1 MGSPLSFIERRSALQ
16 KQAIYELISK
26 QYPTPQDVMT
36 EIINLRAIL
45 NLPKGTEHF
54 LSDLHG
60 EAETF
65 FHLLRNASGVIRT
78 KIEQVFGDTL
88 SEEEKKRLALLIYYP
103 EEQLARMSEQGTTDA
118 AYALLLNRLIEI
130 TKLVA
135 SKYTRSKVRKS
146 LPADYQ
152 YIIDE
157 LINMPYESINKS
169 EYYSHIISGIIEL
182 QNTDKFITEICYLIQ
197 RLSIDHL
204 HIVGDIFD
212 RGTGGDAILEH
223 LRSYHSLDIEWG
235 NHDALWMGAFFG
247 NAVCICNVI
256 RINCLYRN
264 LQVIEN
270 YGINLRPLVAYATE
284 LLADDPCE
292 HFHISDVYGKE
303 NELERNETLAKM
315 TKAITVIQLKLENQL
330 IRCHPEFFMQDR
342 IVYPDDTLTERE
354 HMLIDFLVLEF
365 TSNARLKDHVR
376 FLLQSGSMYK
386 VYNGNLLMHGCV
398 PTEEDGSFSEVFVG
412 DRKYSGRALYDR
424 LDRLV
429 RDASHG
435 DPYAIDYM
443 WYLWCGKKSP
453 LYGRDKMCVYE
464 KYFEGRSVVEAKDPY
479 YTHIQNETFCLK
491 VLDEFGAT
499 GQYAVI
505 VNGHTP
511 VRVKE
516 GELPESG
523 NGRHITIDGGLSHA
537 YYEKTGIGGYTL
549 ISNSQGLFLVSHMP
563 FFGEDENGEFRDIK
577 SETRVLKNYEKRI
590 MIKETDKGK
599 ELSEQ
604 ISVLKKMLEYYYGK
618 HER

>member
-1 MGSPLSFIERRSALQ
+1 MQ
-16 KQAIYELISK
+16 NKAIYELISK
-26 QYPTPQDVMT
+26 QYSTPQEVMS
-36 EIINLRAIL
+36 EIINLQAIL

-60 EAETF
+60 ESETF

-78 KIEQVFGDTL
+78 KIEQVFGDSL
-88 SEEEKKRLALLIYYP
+88 SEEEQKRLASVIYYP
-103 EEQLARMSEQGTTDA
+103 EEQLARMHEQGATDA
-118 AYALLLNRLIEI
+118 DYELLLNRLIEI

-146 LPADYQ
+146 LPDNYR

-157 LINMPYESINKS
+157 LINMPYHSINKS

-182 QNTDKFITEICYLIQ
+182 KNTDNFITEICHLIQ

-212 RGTGGDAILEH
+212 RGNGGDVILEH

-235 NHDALWMGAFFG
+235 NHDVLWMGASFG
-247 NAVCICNVI
+247 NAACICSVI
-256 RINCLYRN
+256 RINCMYRN

-270 YGINLRPLVAYATE
+270 YGINLRPLVTYATE
-284 LLADDPCE
+284 VLATDPCE
-292 HFHISDVYGKE
+292 LFHISDVYGQE
-303 NELERNETLAKM
+303 NKLERNETLAKM

-330 IRCHPEFFMQDR
+330 IRCHPEFFMTDR
-342 IVYPDDTLTERE
+342 IKYPDDTLTEGE
-354 HMLIDFLVLEF
+354 HMLIDFLVREF
-365 TSNARLKDHVR
+365 TSNVRLQEHVR
-376 FLLQSGSMYK
+376 FLLRSGSMYK

-398 PTEEDGSFSEVFVG
+398 PTEADGSFSAVCIDG
-412 DRKYSGRALYDR
+412 QAYRGRALYDR

-429 RDASHG
+429 RDAGHG

-464 KYFEGRSVVEAKDPY
+464 KYFEGRSIEEIKDPY
-479 YTHIQNETFCLK
+479 YTHIQNEAFCLK
-491 VLDEFGAT
+491 VLKEFGVE
-499 GQYAVI
+499 GDYSII

-511 VRVKE
+511 VRVKS

-563 FFGEDENGEFRDIK
+563 LPEEDESGEFKDIK
-577 SETRVLKNYEKRI
+577 SETRVLRRYDKRI
-590 MIKETDKGK
+590 MIKETDKGR
-599 ELSEQ
+599 EMSEQ
-604 ISVLKKMLEYYYGK
+604 ILILKDMLRFYYGRK
-618 HER
+618 

>member
-1 MGSPLSFIERRSALQ
+1 MSEKAV
-16 KQAIYELISK
+16 YELLAK
-26 QYPTPQDVMT
+26 QYPSPQEVMT
-36 EIINLRAIL
+36 EIINLQAIL

-60 EAETF
+60 ESETF

-78 KIEQVFGDTL
+78 KIEQVFGNSMTDA
-88 SEEEKKRLALLIYYP
+88 EKRQLASLIYYP
-103 EEQLARMSEQGTTDA
+103 EEYLSRMRTHGYDDA
-118 AYALLLNRLIEI
+118 VYADLLNRLIEI
-130 TKLVA
+130 TKLVTA
-135 SKYTRSKVRKS
+135 KYTRSKVRKA
-146 LPADYQ
+146 LPADYR

-157 LINMPYESINKS
+157 LINMPYHSIDKS

-182 QNTDKFITEICYLIQ
+182 ENTDKFITEICYLIQ

-212 RGTGGDAILEH
+212 RGNGGDIIIDRLM
-223 LRSYHSLDIEWG
+223 RYHSLDIQWG
-235 NHDALWMGAFFG
+235 NHDVLWMGAAFG
-247 NAVCICNVI
+247 NAACICNVI
-256 RINCLYRN
+256 RINCMYRN

-270 YGINLRPLVAYATE
+270 YGINLRPLVSFATE
-284 LLADDPCE
+284 TYRDDPCE
-292 HFHISDVYGKE
+292 SFHISDIYGRE

-315 TKAITVIQLKLENQL
+315 TKAITVIQLKLENRL
-330 IRCHPEFFMQDR
+330 IAAHPEFDMQDR
-342 IVYPDDTLTERE
+342 MLYPSGELTEGE
-354 HMLIDFLVLEF
+354 QLLIHVLTREF
-365 TSNARLKDHVR
+365 TENRRLQEHIR
-376 FLLQSGSMYK
+376 FLLRIGSMYR

-398 PTEEDGSFSEVFVG
+398 PTEEDGSFSEVCVG
-412 DRKYSGRALYDR
+412 EGTYAGRALYER
-424 LDRLV
+424 LDTLV
-429 RDASHG
+429 RDAADQDAYSV
-435 DPYAIDYM
+435 DYM

-464 KYFEGRSVVEAKDPY
+464 RYFLNSKVSENKDPY
-479 YTHIQNETFCLK
+479 YRHIKKEAFCLK
-491 VLDEFGAT
+491 LLSEFGV
-499 GQYAVI
+499 GGKYAVI

-563 FFGEDENGEFRDIK
+563 FSFNRDVIEKAKDLK
-577 SETRVLKNYEKRI
+577 SEIRVLKTYDKRI
-590 MIKETDKGK
+590 LIKETDKGR

-604 ISVLKKMLEYYYGK
+604 IRVLKRMLKSYYGRT
-618 HER
+618 ENE